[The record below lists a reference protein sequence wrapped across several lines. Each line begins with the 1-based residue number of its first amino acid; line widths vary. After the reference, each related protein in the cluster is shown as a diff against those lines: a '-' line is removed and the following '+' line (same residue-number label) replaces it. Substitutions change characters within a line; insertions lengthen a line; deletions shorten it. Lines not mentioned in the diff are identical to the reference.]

1 MKLVYHLAST
11 AVPGGSV
18 RVLYNKIRWFI
29 KKGGYEII
37 VVTTDQKG
45 APPYFTFPPEVKCI
59 DLGINYWDDY
69 SRNPISRFIITGK
82 KRRIH
87 RERLA
92 EVLMREKPDITIA
105 QYPTEAWVAGT
116 IKDGSKKVMEFHNS
130 RFHRL
135 ASNVKGIHRLV
146 AYYRTCQDKR
156 YAKLFE
162 KFIVLTQEDATQW
175 GDMKNILVIPNPI
188 HDFTEIADVK
198 YSRTVIAVGRLVPQ
212 KRFDYLLEAWALLPP
227 ELRNSWN
234 LRIFG
239 DGQLESSLKEQI
251 LRLGIQDAAS
261 ILPPSKQIF
270 KEYAKSAFLVMSSDY
285 EGLPM
290 VMIEAM
296 SVGLPVV
303 SFDFKCGPRDIIENG
318 NNGFIVPLGNCGH
331 LAKAMAQVMEDED
344 LRTKMSL
351 QAKLTSNAFLE
362 DTIMDKWVKLFNEL
376 LGQKHVI
383 KD

>member
-29 KKGGYEII
+29 EKGGYEIV

-82 KRRIH
+82 KRLIH
-87 RERLA
+87 RKRLK

-105 QYPTEAWVAGT
+105 HYPTEAWVAGT
-116 IKDGSKKVMEFHNS
+116 IKDGSKKVMEFHTS

-135 ASNVKGIHRLV
+135 ASNTNSIHRII
-146 AYYRTCQDKR
+146 AHYRTWQDKQR
-156 YAKLFE
+156 AKMFDR
-162 KFIVLTQEDATQW
+162 FVVLTQEDARQW
-175 GDMKNILVIPNPI
+175 GKMTNLKIIANSVPK
-188 HDFTEIADVK
+188 TELRANVAE
-198 YSRTVIAVGRLVPQ
+198 SRSVIAAGRLIPL
-212 KRFDYLLEAWALLPP
+212 KGFDLLLNAWSMLPS
-227 ELRNSWN
+227 ELRSSWQ
-234 LRIFG
+234 LKIFG

-251 LRLGIQDAAS
+251 IRLGIQDSAS
-261 ILPPSKQIF
+261 IFPTSKQIF
-270 KEYAKSAFLVMSSDY
+270 NEYAKSAFLVMSSDY

-344 LRTKMSL
+344 LRIKMSL

-362 DTIMDKWVKLFNEL
+362 DSIMDKWVKLFNEL
-376 LGQKHVI
+376 FEQKHVI